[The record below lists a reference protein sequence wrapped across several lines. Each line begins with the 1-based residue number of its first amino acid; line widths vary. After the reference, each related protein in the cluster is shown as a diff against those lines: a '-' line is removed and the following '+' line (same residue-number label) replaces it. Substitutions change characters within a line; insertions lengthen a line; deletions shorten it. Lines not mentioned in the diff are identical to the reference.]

1 MSLSFKLS
9 ACALTVT
16 LAMAPVMSQAW
27 EKDKTYQIT
36 ILHTNDH
43 HGHFWHND
51 HGEYGL
57 AAQKTVVDNIRDEV
71 AKNGGSVLLL
81 SGGDI
86 NTGVPESDL
95 QDAEPDFKGMN
106 LVGYDAMA
114 LGNHEFDNPL
124 EVLRQQ
130 EKWATFPFLS
140 ANIYQKSTGERLFK
154 PSVNRQMKR
163 KKLLKNYELQ
173 KNPILLSLLPIWG
186 IMTMVIM
193 ALMHRVMLKWRVLCR
208 KAI

>member
-130 EKWATFPFLS
+130 EKWATFPSYLRIFIKKVPVNVYLNLILFLIS
-140 ANIYQKSTGERLFK
+140 KE
-154 PSVNRQMKR
+154 
-163 KKLLKNYELQ
+163 
-173 KNPILLSLLPIWG
+173 
-186 IMTMVIM
+186 
-193 ALMHRVMLKWRVLCR
+193 
-208 KAI
+208 

>member
-71 AKNGGSVLLL
+71 AKNGGIVLLL
-81 SGGDI
+81 SL
-86 NTGVPESDL
+86 SL
-95 QDAEPDFKGMN
+95 S
-106 LVGYDAMA
+106 
-114 LGNHEFDNPL
+114 
-124 EVLRQQ
+124 
-130 EKWATFPFLS
+130 FPFFFSPCFFLS
-140 ANIYQKSTGERLFK
+140 FFIFLYFLLFF
-154 PSVNRQMKR
+154 SF
-163 KKLLKNYELQ
+163 LF
-173 KNPILLSLLPIWG
+173 SL
-186 IMTMVIM
+186 
-193 ALMHRVMLKWRVLCR
+193 H
-208 KAI
+208 